1 MGTFEVG
8 LNVLFYCA
16 MFRNGP
22 HRLMYLNMPMG
33 AWEWNVMVLICL
45 ALVSGLK
52 TLILA
57 TRKSVFC

>member
-1 MGTFEVG
+1 
-8 LNVLFYCA
+8 